1 MQNQQANPQM
11 QGHPMMNYKQ
21 QMVQQMGQM
30 NQMNQQVNPGM
41 PMGQMNQGMQV
52 RQQAVDNNYDDSEYM
67 ESKVYTCTACGAE
80 LMINN
85 VETSTFCA
93 YCGQPTIVFNRVSR
107 CRRPRYIIPFSVTKD
122 QALSIIR
129 QNLSKGDYVPDE
141 VKHFKVEMLRGIY
154 IPFWLFD
161 IRMRQRLL
169 IRGQVGTGDD
179 ARTAH
184 FYRDGEAFFNRLT
197 VDASVRFNDES
208 SQRLEPYIVSSAVP
222 FNEAYLSGF
231 YADCGDDAMEKMD
244 STAVSRASNMLS
256 YEIRKSVRATEK
268 TVEKKE
274 EIHQVSDRAYALLP
288 AWFLVFKND
297 NQFYT
302 LMVNGQTGKMI
313 GAVPS
318 DKKKV
323 TAKMTSLSIIFAIL
337 GGFVG
342 LLAGML
348 EGGFIRISAFF
359 VILIF
364 TFFGM
369 GNQDKKA
376 YERSKEL
383 TTEKAMEQLVA
394 ERNGD

>member
-1 MQNQQANPQM
+1 MILRCPGCNGALEYDAASAMMYCGHCGNFYRPEQINNQIPNQMQNQQANPQM

-30 NQMNQQVNPGM
+30 NQMNQQQVNSGMPMGQMNQMNQQVNPGM
-41 PMGQMNQGMQV
+41 PMGQMNQMNQMNQGMQV

-93 YCGQPTIVFNRVSR
+93 YCGQPTIVFNRVSK

-141 VKHFKVEMLRGIY
+141 VKNFKVEMLRGIY

-179 ARTAH
+179 A
-184 FYRDGEAFFNRLT
+184 
-197 VDASVRFNDES
+197 
-208 SQRLEPYIVSSAVP
+208 
-222 FNEAYLSGF
+222 
-231 YADCGDDAMEKMD
+231 MEKVD

-318 DKKKV
+318 DKSKV
-323 TAKMTSLSIIFAIL
+323 SAKMMCR
-337 GGFVG
+337 GKY
-342 LLAGML
+342 
-348 EGGFIRISAFF
+348 FIK
-359 VILIF
+359 VW
-364 TFFGM
+364 
-369 GNQDKKA
+369 
-376 YERSKEL
+376 
-383 TTEKAMEQLVA
+383 
-394 ERNGD
+394 